1 MENLKK
7 FMVVHHEPDVRW
19 ATVEAN
25 WGKLAMVESAK
36 WSRTYFNRKAGS
48 RYCVWLASDE
58 KKLKQIFSDLR
69 INWES
74 ILEVEET
81 VPDIWGKDWEKHLAA
96 EKKAD
101 TLGF

>member
-36 WSRTYFNRKAGS
+36 WSRPISTARPGAAIAYG
-48 RYCVWLASDE
+48 WLQT
-58 KKLKQIFSDLR
+58 KK
-69 INWES
+69 N
-74 ILEVEET
+74 
-81 VPDIWGKDWEKHLAA
+81 
-96 EKKAD
+96 
-101 TLGF
+101 